1 MTPLDDV
8 VSLEILWNRL
18 ISIVDEASV
27 RIKRAAFSSIV
38 RESADFA
45 CVLLDERGNSLA
57 QSTYTV
63 PSFIG
68 TAPSTTKRMLQVFP
82 AEMLSPGDIL
92 ITNDPWD
99 GTGHLPDVTVVA
111 PIFRQGK
118 LLGFGC
124 AISHLPDIGGR
135 PFSTEANDVF
145 EEGLRIPISKL
156 YRKGDLNEDLFG
168 IILAN
173 VRLPDQVR
181 GDLGALSAATQA
193 LDQKVNELIVELE
206 IDDFLS
212 VAERIQGIC
221 EKSMREAIKKV
232 PDGEYQYTL
241 ISDGF
246 DNPATVKVKVTIR
259 ESDVYIDYTGTSRQ
273 IDRGVNSVPAY
284 TFAYSAYAVKCMLD
298 PDTPN
303 NEGAFRPIHV
313 FAPEG
318 CFLNPLRPAPV
329 GARNLTGHLIPD
341 SIWGALSD
349 ALPERALAE
358 TGCPCWNAVLHGVN
372 EKKENFG
379 LILFFNGGQG
389 ASAQGDG
396 MSTISFPTN
405 VSCCPVE
412 IAENIAPILFLR
424 KEFRAG
430 SGGGGLHHGGLGQ
443 VVEWKSLSASP
454 IHVHF
459 LTDKIKNSAK
469 GRKGGGD
476 GGKGLVEINGKS
488 IGDPRGHVVVERND
502 TVEMALPG
510 GGGFGKESRTD

>member
-1 MTPLDDV
+1 MIPLNDV

-45 CVLLDERGNSLA
+45 CVLLDERGNSVA

-68 TAPSTTKRMLQVFP
+68 TAPSTIKRMLQVFP
-82 AEMLSPGDIL
+82 AETLSPGDIL

-156 YRKGDLNEDLFG
+156 YRSGTLNRDLFD

-193 LDQKVNELIVELE
+193 LDQKGNELIVELE

-212 VAERIQGIC
+212 VSELLQGIC
-221 EKSMREAIKKV
+221 EKSMREAIRKV
-232 PDGEYQYTL
+232 PDGEYMYTL
-241 ISDGF
+241 NSDGF
-246 DNPATVKVKVTIR
+246 ENFATVKVKVTIR
-259 ESDVYIDYTGTSRQ
+259 DSEVHIDYTGTSRQ

-298 PDTPN
+298 PDIPN
-303 NEGAFRPIHV
+303 NQGAFRPIHV

-318 CFLNPLRPAPV
+318 CFLNPVRPAPV

-372 EKKENFG
+372 EEKENFG

-389 ASAQGDG
+389 ASAHGDG

-412 IAENIAPILFLR
+412 IAENIAPILFLQ
-424 KEFRAG
+424 KEFRSG
-430 SGGGGLHHGGLGQ
+430 SGGDGLHYGGLGQ
-443 VVEWKSLSASP
+443 VIKWKSLSTLP

-459 LTDKIKNSAK
+459 LTDKIKNPAK
-469 GRKGGGD
+469 GRN
-476 GGKGLVEINGKS
+476 GGKDGAKGHVKKNKIP
-488 IGDPRGHVVVERND
+488 IPDPRGHIMIERD
-502 TVEMALPG
+502 DIIEMALPG
-510 GGGFGKESRTD
+510 GGGFGNASVTL